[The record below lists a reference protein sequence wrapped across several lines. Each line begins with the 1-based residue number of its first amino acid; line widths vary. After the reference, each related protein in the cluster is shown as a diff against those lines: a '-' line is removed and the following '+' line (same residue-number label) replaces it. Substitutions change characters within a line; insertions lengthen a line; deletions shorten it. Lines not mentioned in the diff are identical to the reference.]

1 MGLPKK
7 LTEKQIK
14 FAQELV
20 YNEGKK
26 TATECAIE
34 AKYSE
39 DRASVTASELQNPKL
54 YPLVVQYI
62 GELRTEI
69 QKKYDITFESHM
81 QQLGDMRNKAIDAK
95 AWTAAIN
102 AEVARGKAAGL
113 YIEQK
118 IIRTGKLDDLSE
130 EELDK
135 RIAETLNTYSPIL
148 EGVTSEELKST
159 VKSNQ
164 QKIRLNPEQRNKLT
178 TEVIDYATEIEPNTY
193 SSSSSS
199 EESSQSESSSSSE
212 ESSK

>member
-1 MGLPKK
+1 MCLLTFTKYYTKSQYTQLRQFIMGLPKK

-20 YNEGKK
+20 YNEGRK
-26 TATECAIE
+26 TATECALE

-39 DRASVTASELQNPKL
+39 DRASITASELQNPKL

-62 GELRTEI
+62 GQLRQEI
-69 QKKYDITFESHM
+69 QKKYDIDFGRHVTELARLRDEARKEKS
-81 QQLGDMRNKAIDAK
+81 
-95 AWTAAIN
+95 WTAAIN

-135 RIAETLNTYSPIL
+135 RIQETLDQYSPIL
-148 EGVTSEELKST
+148 EGVEVEELKEDI
-159 VKSNQ
+159 KSKQ
-164 QKIRLNPEQRNKLT
+164 ESLRLDAKKRN
-178 TEVIDYATEIEPNTY
+178 ENVSEIIDVEEIIN
-193 SSSSSS
+193 
-199 EESSQSESSSSSE
+199 
-212 ESSK
+212 